1 MPTFVNLIRFT
12 EQGVRDYR
20 NTIDRA
26 RDYWASI
33 ERAGGTVRGEYWTL
47 GEYDIVVVFDAPDD
61 ETAARLGLQVSA
73 QGNVRT
79 TTLRAF
85 NAEEM
90 GRIIES

>member
-1 MPTFVNLIRFT
+1 MPTFVNLITFT
-12 EQGVRDYR
+12 EQGVRNYR
-20 NTIDRA
+20 DTIGRA

-33 ERAGGTVRGEYWTL
+33 ERAGGKVHSEYWTL

-61 ETAARLGLQVSA
+61 EAAARLNLQLSA

-90 GRIIES
+90 GRIIEG